1 MSEMSTA
8 MAQLYLAQ
16 TIHKQHGH
24 MQDRRQLTQLRPA
37 TGCNQQHRLH
47 FNPIKT
53 AEQRAIIQQY
63 SDWYTGR

>member
-8 MAQLYLAQ
+8 MAQLYLAL

-47 FNPIKT
+47 FNPLW
-53 AEQRAIIQQY
+53 AY
-63 SDWYTGR
+63 